1 MMKVVSP
8 ASIDKGL
15 EVPSLGRAVGKMMS
29 GRVFERV
36 LFLFVIKRR
45 RMRPTESSEAPIES
59 AEQ

>member
-29 GRVFERV
+29 GRVFER
-36 LFLFVIKRR
+36 
-45 RMRPTESSEAPIES
+45 
-59 AEQ
+59 